1 MSNLRQQREALEN
14 EHRYYQKRLDS
25 IEQEYHYMKRDMMNH
40 TDRLCNWTS
49 HFYRDIPN
57 HLGAATSQL
66 WQLRDEFDMRMRR
79 YEGQLAEESSRERK
93 QYRKRLDDLEY
104 HR

>member
-49 HFYRDIPN
+49 HFIVIFQTIWELPRAN
-57 HLGAATSQL
+57 CGN
-66 WQLRDEFDMRMRR
+66 
-79 YEGQLAEESSRERK
+79 YEMSLICG
-93 QYRKRLDDLEY
+93 
-104 HR
+104 

>member
-25 IEQEYHYMKRDMMNH
+25 IEQEYHYMKMDMMNH
-40 TDRLCNWTS
+40 TDRLCNWPS

-79 YEGQLAEESSRERK
+79 YEGQLAEERSRERK